1 MVKNNLGDKTMESSD
16 KNVDGKKLE
25 KKLPG
30 SFKTDLEG
38 YRMTAAWA
46 RKQMNHY
53 GGKNKRFLYLNEPW
67 IVFRLMPV

>member
-1 MVKNNLGDKTMESSD
+1 MIKNNVADETIDHPTKTSTE
-16 KNVDGKKLE
+16 
-25 KKLPG
+25 LPG

-53 GGKNKRFLYLNEPW
+53 GGKNTRFLYKKIPS
-67 IVFRLMPV
+67 IVFRSMPM